1 VIIDCFG
8 WWMGTFFD
16 EEDFFP
22 SFIISQQLRRLQEK
36 AVPRF
41 PPAPVGVFVTP
52 VAHRTDMVRG
62 TPTRGSR
69 AADAVGET
77 AEVVFLGEITGGT
90 GFHHTCRG
98 SVLCKYVV
106 VHGEHWHLDKGAVS
120 GATQAASSSPCGGE
134 FAPWGHPFQLA
145 FNTTSVQVRDGAEG
159 TDLLREETASAEN
172 AHFSTEKSVDT
183 EHFSIR

>member
-1 VIIDCFG
+1 
-8 WWMGTFFD
+8 MGTFFD

-134 FAPWGHPFQLA
+134 LAPWGHPFQLA

-172 AHFSTEKSVDT
+172 AHFQPKNPLTR
-183 EHFSIR
+183 SISPFDE